1 MLWRFKMVLNYV
13 LISLTKD
20 ALAMEWSILQ
30 WDYVCDE
37 GVINIKTGV
46 GHMVWV

>member
-1 MLWRFKMVLNYV
+1 MLWLFKMVLNYA

-30 WDYVCDE
+30 WDYS
-37 GVINIKTGV
+37 VINIKNWGRPHGLGV
-46 GHMVWV
+46 I